1 MFFSLHLK
9 GVFYVIGVPHDHRY
23 LDVNVSMATYVTK
36 GVTFFFFSELLKTI
50 PERGRKKKWKNG
62 PSYLM

>member
-1 MFFSLHLK
+1 MQRLTEQLYMTLEGPSRSQ
-9 GVFYVIGVPHDHRY
+9 VSI
-23 LDVNVSMATYVTK
+23 DVSVSMATYVTK

-62 PSYLM
+62 HRFLM